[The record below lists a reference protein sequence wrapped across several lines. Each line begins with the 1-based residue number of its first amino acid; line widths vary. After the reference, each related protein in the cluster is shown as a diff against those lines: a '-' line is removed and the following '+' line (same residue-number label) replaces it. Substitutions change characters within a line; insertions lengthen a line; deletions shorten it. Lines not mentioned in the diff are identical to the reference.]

1 MDDFTQF
8 DAFERCREF
17 ARVIAG
23 DLQDG
28 VFSKDPVLWIDPL
41 SERFRHSR
49 PQIQEPGFRSPFT

>member
-17 ARVIAG
+17 ARLIAVH
-23 DLQDG
+23 LQNG
-28 VFSKDPVLWIDPL
+28 VFAKDPVLWIDSL

-49 PQIQEPGFRSPFT
+49 PQIQEP